1 MELIDLVKENLNEKD
16 IQMLQG
22 NTPSLT
28 SDIKVASLNEF
39 SSNFNKLTS
48 RLNEEIKAINKAINT
63 INNNKQSREQEE
75 EKEKRYQNAIE
86 LFNSDSIGAAL
97 DIFKSLGNYK
107 DSYTYVSKWKKKIA
121 EIAEQKRK
129 AEIAEQKRKEY
140 LKILAVVGI
149 IVAIFFIYSIS
160 KSIKEAGYSADKVNL
175 SVVSKTNDYGCGY
188 NQYCTIDLVL
198 NIENKTSHTMYSI
211 EGVLDIKDSYGT
223 SLKTY
228 ATTSYVDSLTA
239 NSNTNIELTLNS
251 GGVDELWNLDL
262 SQLTISFK
270 ISRIKFDD
278 GYKTYDDSKE
288 IIINQATAQT
298 SASNND
304 NSSAGG
310 STETKDNFSYF
321 STDEFNSYKNI
332 NNDYI
337 GQIIFKSGIINEPV
351 VFSETYGYY
360 LQKNLKEEYSK
371 LGTVYLDDRNTLDD
385 QNLILYG
392 KYTSKNFTDYEE
404 YDPNVRPRF
413 SNLELLLDEDNCIDN
428 KEVYLY
434 LEDEIRTYEVVAVYY
449 CPLTLDEDGY
459 YSYVEDG
466 YEYYLTNYSSD
477 EFNTYKNTIDNA
489 MLYDTNLNYSYYDK
503 FLTLQTS
510 VEGRDDIIEIVLCKQ
525 TESSKIKNN
534 TDVSRVI
541 DDAGVLSELNIKNLN
556 ELINNYIE
564 QTGYDI
570 VVYYAYKSD
579 YFEKY
584 DDPSD
589 AIFQLTYDTYDFN
602 GYGTGTNRDGLIMCF
617 DIYYGYADILYA
629 GNCADVYHSDSIRDE
644 ISNNIKYYSANN
656 DWYGAACEF
665 VTSAALN
672 Q

>member
-1 MELIDLVKENLNEKD
+1 MGLIDLVKENLNEKD

-28 SDIKVASLNEF
+28 SNIKVASLNEF

-86 LFNSDSIGAAL
+86 FFNSESIGAAL
-97 DIFKSLGNYK
+97 DIFKSLGYYK
-107 DSYTYVSKWKKKIA
+107 DSYTYVSKCKKKIA
-121 EIAEQKRK
+121 EVAEQKRK
-129 AEIAEQKRKEY
+129 AELAEQKRKDEERQLIEKREAEEKEKKRKEY
-140 LKILAVVGI
+140 LKIFAVVGI

-239 NSNTNIELTLNS
+239 NSNTNIKLTLNS

-270 ISRIKFDD
+270 ISRIEFDD
-278 GYKTYDDSKE
+278 GYKMYDDSKE

-310 STETKDNFSYF
+310 STEAKDNFSYF
-321 STDEFNSYKNI
+321 SMDEFNSYKNI

-351 VFSETYGYY
+351 VYSETYGYY

-371 LGTVYLDDRNTLDD
+371 LGTIYLDDRNTLDD

-392 KYTSKNFTDYEE
+392 KYTSKDFTDYEE
-404 YDPNVRPRF
+404 YDSNVRPRF
-413 SNLELLLDEDNCIDN
+413 SNLELLLNEDNYSAN

-449 CPLTLDEDGY
+449 CPLILDEDGY

-489 MLYDTNLNYSYYDK
+489 MLYDTNQNYSYYDK
-503 FLTLQTS
+503 FLTLQTN
-510 VEGRDDIIEIVLCKQ
+510 VEGRDDIREIVLCKQ
-525 TESSKIKNN
+525 VK
-534 TDVSRVI
+534 
-541 DDAGVLSELNIKNLN
+541 
-556 ELINNYIE
+556 
-564 QTGYDI
+564 
-570 VVYYAYKSD
+570 
-579 YFEKY
+579 
-584 DDPSD
+584 
-589 AIFQLTYDTYDFN
+589 
-602 GYGTGTNRDGLIMCF
+602 
-617 DIYYGYADILYA
+617 
-629 GNCADVYHSDSIRDE
+629 
-644 ISNNIKYYSANN
+644 
-656 DWYGAACEF
+656 
-665 VTSAALN
+665 
-672 Q
+672 

>member
-1 MELIDLVKENLNEKD
+1 MGLIDLVKENLNEKD

-28 SDIKVASLNEF
+28 SNIKVASSTEF

-48 RLNEEIKAINKAINT
+48 RLNEEIKT
-63 INNNKQSREQEE
+63 INEAIDTITNNKQSREQEE
-75 EKEKRYQNAIE
+75 EKEKRYQDAIE
-86 LFNSDSIGAAL
+86 FFNSDSIGAAL
-97 DIFKSLGNYK
+97 DIFKSLGYYK
-107 DSYTYVSKWKKKIA
+107 DSYTYASKCKKKIA
-121 EIAEQKRK
+121 EAAEQKRK
-129 AEIAEQKRKEY
+129 DEERQLIEKREAEEKEKKRKEY
-140 LKILAVVGI
+140 LKIFAVVGI

-239 NSNTNIELTLNS
+239 NSNTNIKLTLNS

-270 ISRIKFDD
+270 ISRIEFDD

-288 IIINQATAQT
+288 IIINQATVQT

-310 STETKDNFSYF
+310 STEAKDNFSYF
-321 STDEFNSYKNI
+321 SMDEFNSYKNI

-351 VFSETYGYY
+351 VYSETYGYY

-371 LGTVYLDDRNTLDD
+371 LGTIYLDDRNTLDD

-392 KYTSKNFTDYEE
+392 KYTSKDFTDYEE
-404 YDPNVRPRF
+404 YDSNVRPRF
-413 SNLELLLDEDNCIDN
+413 SNLELLLNEDNYSAN

-449 CPLTLDEDGY
+449 CPLILDEDGY

-489 MLYDTNLNYSYYDK
+489 MLYDTNQNYSYYDK
-503 FLTLQTS
+503 FLTLQTN
-510 VEGRDDIIEIVLCKQ
+510 VEGRDDIREIVLCKQ
-525 TESSKIKNN
+525 VK
-534 TDVSRVI
+534 
-541 DDAGVLSELNIKNLN
+541 
-556 ELINNYIE
+556 
-564 QTGYDI
+564 
-570 VVYYAYKSD
+570 
-579 YFEKY
+579 
-584 DDPSD
+584 
-589 AIFQLTYDTYDFN
+589 
-602 GYGTGTNRDGLIMCF
+602 
-617 DIYYGYADILYA
+617 
-629 GNCADVYHSDSIRDE
+629 
-644 ISNNIKYYSANN
+644 
-656 DWYGAACEF
+656 
-665 VTSAALN
+665 
-672 Q
+672 